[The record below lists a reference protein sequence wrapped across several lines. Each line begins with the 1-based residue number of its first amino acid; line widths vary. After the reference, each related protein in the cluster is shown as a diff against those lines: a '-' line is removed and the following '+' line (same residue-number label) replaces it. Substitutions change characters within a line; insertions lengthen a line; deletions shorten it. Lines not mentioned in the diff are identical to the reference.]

1 MSMNDN
7 EPESTEETFEEE
19 AARLNN
25 SGDPGR
31 EAMWPHE
38 DLDVE
43 NYIGTQD
50 TPVPRTKFREC
61 VRAGFEAIIN
71 YGIHGAGAVISPP
84 RILEYDGRDDEFPP
98 AVLHACDVVAW
109 ASYERIPSVS
119 LAFWVSARFYALLSI
134 QLAGGAF
141 PVFPKQGIDYDEL
154 IPHESFIDA
163 ASQVD
168 LFTGKDGIYEFDD
181 DQLRFVAICHG
192 DGYMI

>member
-1 MSMNDN
+1 MSMNDR
-7 EPESTEETFEEE
+7 ERESSEETYEEE

-25 SGDPGR
+25 SGDPAR

-43 NYIGTQD
+43 NYIGTQYM
-50 TPVPRTKFREC
+50 PVPRTKFREC
-61 VRAGFEAIIN
+61 VRAGFEAIIQ
-71 YGIHGAGAVISPP
+71 YGTQGALKVTSPP
-84 RILEYDGRDDEFPP
+84 RILEYDREVDLPP

-109 ASYERIPSVS
+109 TSYERIPSVS
-119 LAFWVSARFYALLSI
+119 LAFWVSARFYALLSV
-134 QLAGGAF
+134 QLEGGAF
-141 PVFPKQGIDYDEL
+141 PIFPKEGVDYDEL

-168 LFTGKDGIYEFDD
+168 LFTGENDVYEFDE
-181 DQLRFVAICHG
+181 DQLRFVAIVHG